1 MTTNW
6 RKFSIC
12 INPQQKYPLANY
24 NQIKH
29 LYYIFID
36 FVYNLYLPP
45 FVCCFCCFNTNSQFF
60 AFKYI
65 IIVNYTS
72 YYESIYAY
80 LWVFVFYFIFFGNTC
95 SSSFAK
101 LILGCFSFF
110 QFLILPLLKVF
121 FCMSSVYVVVV
132 VAVFNKNHCF
142 KLLFS

>member
-1 MTTNW
+1 M
-6 RKFSIC
+6 K
-12 INPQQKYPLANY
+12 
-24 NQIKH
+24 
-29 LYYIFID
+29 
-36 FVYNLYLPP
+36 VYMLIYG
-45 FVCCFCCFNTNSQFF
+45 FF
-60 AFKYI
+60 Y
-65 IIVNYTS
+65 
-72 YYESIYAY
+72 
-80 LWVFVFYFIFFGNTC
+80 YFIFFGNTC